1 MSTKTADL
9 DAAIG
14 TIQGWLEV
22 AKTQKDKLAIADR
35 LIRALALK
43 YKHDTEGKGGRFQI
57 PSTPEATNGAAHAG
71 SEPSH

>member
-1 MSTKTADL
+1 MSKTADL
-9 DAAIG
+9 DTAID
-14 TIQGWLEV
+14 TIQGWLSS

-43 YKHDTEGKGGRFQI
+43 YKHDTEGKGGKFQV
-57 PSTPEATNGAAHAG
+57 PSEPATNGAAHAG